1 MSAKPG
7 WILAS
12 AGIVGSLVFGAPTV
26 AAQEKA
32 PPSVYIV
39 PKVGLRV
46 GGTFT
51 RDVQCSGT
59 SQCGSLNTS
68 SIDLDDKS
76 EPGLGA
82 DVLFPV
88 APKLRVGG
96 GLFYVTE
103 TKAEYQGRSGKLG
116 SDLSLHGVVEGVFP
130 VSPVVSFTVR
140 AQLGLLMLFPGG
152 DLKDEIDSNKRL
164 CGSSCSVDD
173 GPYKAFTY
181 GVGGGVLVDVGGFGL
196 RGDVLY
202 QAFTSMTVE
211 KVSGGGAEASYDVSG
226 HRVWLLVGGD
236 FGI

>member
-1 MSAKPG
+1 MSTKRRS
-7 WILAS
+7 ILAG
-12 AGIVGSLVFGAPTV
+12 AGIAGSLVFGAPTI
-26 AAQEKA
+26 AAQEKT

-39 PKVGLRV
+39 PKIGLRA

-51 RDVQCSGT
+51 RQLKCSGST
-59 SQCGSLNTS
+59 RCSSLNTS

-76 EPGLGA
+76 EPGFGA

-88 APKLRVGG
+88 TPKIRVGG

-116 SDLSLHGVVEGVFP
+116 TDMSLHGIVEGVFP

-226 HRVWLLVGGD
+226 HRIWLLVGGD
-236 FGI
+236 IGL